1 MNASRTRQ
9 IDAQGANRAQGRQP
23 YQPSTAIAPRACNRL
38 VYKTQTLDWVLDRVS
53 CCARRGAAERVPSQ
67 GIDRGCAPAYA
78 QAITRPLTRAV
89 KATLC
94 PLPLTVW
101 MGGLPAIFPHFLV
114 DFVD

>member
-9 IDAQGANRAQGRQP
+9 IDAQGANRAEGRQP

-38 VYKTQTLDWVLDRVS
+38 VYKTQTLDWVLDGVS

-78 QAITRPLTRAV
+78 QAITRPLTHTLE
-89 KATLC
+89 ATLC

-101 MGGLPAIFPHFLV
+101 MGGLPAIFPHFSV